1 MSAQLH
7 SLCQE
12 VDHDYNVALAK
23 EAKEMSESKLQQ
35 PEKQARAPPL
45 LLLHLFP
52 SLPVRARTLKHPDV
66 EC

>member
-35 PEKQARAPPL
+35 PEKQARAPP
-45 LLLHLFP
+45 
-52 SLPVRARTLKHPDV
+52 SSSSSSISSPVSQYEL
-66 EC
+66 EL